1 MHTLLLSLFLI
12 QPVVISPT
20 YLLSV
25 IHVSYYIGSIVGVL
39 RNHLIYTQIY
49 VEGI

>member
-1 MHTLLLSLFLI
+1 MLLSLLLI

-20 YLLSV
+20 YLLSL
-25 IHVSYYIGSIVGVL
+25 IHVSYYISSIIGVL

-49 VEGI
+49 VESI